1 MKQITKINPDPGP
14 STYEI
19 VNKDSDDI
27 YPIGQGGEEVV
38 EVVLVGSV
46 LRKMLNL
53 NS

>member
-27 YPIGQGGEEVV
+27 YI
-38 EVVLVGSV
+38 
-46 LRKMLNL
+46 R
-53 NS
+53 